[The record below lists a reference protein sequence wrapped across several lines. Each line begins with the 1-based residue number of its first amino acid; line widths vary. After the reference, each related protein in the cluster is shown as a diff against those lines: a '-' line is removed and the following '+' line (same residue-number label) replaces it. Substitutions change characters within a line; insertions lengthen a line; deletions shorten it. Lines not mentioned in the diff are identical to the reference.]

1 MARITVEDCLKNVDN
16 LFDLV
21 LVASKRA
28 RRLANGAEPMV
39 EWENDKPTVVA
50 LREIA
55 AGLVTMDILDDVDQ
69 PPDDLLSSEQAE
81 QLLAGAPLPLSDEP
95 GL

>member
-1 MARITVEDCLKNVDN
+1 MARITVEDCMQHVDN

-21 LVASKRA
+21 MIAAKRA

-55 AGLVTMDILDDVDQ
+55 AGLVNRDILDDVEA
-69 PPDDLLSSEQAE
+69 PVEELLSSEQAE
-81 QLLAGAPLPLSDEP
+81 EMLSGTPLPNLNTLDD
-95 GL
+95 